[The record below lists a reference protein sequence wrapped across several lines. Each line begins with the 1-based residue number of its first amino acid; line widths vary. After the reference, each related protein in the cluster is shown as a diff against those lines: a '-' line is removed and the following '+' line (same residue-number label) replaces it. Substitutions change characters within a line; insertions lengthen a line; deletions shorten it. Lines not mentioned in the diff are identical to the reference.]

1 METPRAETF
10 RKLLEKSPDNP
21 MILCSLGIELFK
33 EGRYPEAREHLA
45 RAVENKPDYSVAY
58 RMLGRTHYELHENAE
73 ARSVFEKGR
82 EVAHGNGD
90 LQTVKEIDV
99 FLRRLQKREV
109 GEG

>member
-1 METPRAETF
+1 MNASRSEMF
-10 RKLLEKSPDNP
+10 RNLLQRDPTNP
-21 MILCSLGIELFK
+21 MVLYSLGNELFK
-33 EGRYPEAREHLA
+33 EGRYEEARDHLQ

-58 RMLGRTHYELHENAE
+58 RMLGRAHYELHENTA
-73 ARSVFEKGR
+73 ARNIFLKGR
-82 EVAHGNGD
+82 EVAQNNGD

>member
-1 METPRAETF
+1 MNASRSEMF
-10 RKLLEKSPDNP
+10 RKLLQRDPTNP
-21 MILCSLGIELFK
+21 MVLYSLGNELFK
-33 EGRYPEAREHLA
+33 EERYGEARDHLQ

-58 RMLGRTHYELHENAE
+58 RMLGRAHYELHENDE
-73 ARSVFEKGR
+73 AKHVFLKGT
-82 EVAHGNGD
+82 EVARENGD